1 MSNILYSVAYTPEGH
16 WIKAANAQKGQSYIC
31 PNCNRYLIL
40 RRGKIKRPHFAH
52 KTLSVNCT
60 PETALHYIFKILL
73 HEKIQHYLETNLPLD
88 IKWNCEYCPNP
99 HTGNL
104 LKKAVQVKLEHN
116 LGVCKPDIA
125 LLDKDNKVIAAIEV
139 VVSHSP
145 EQSTLDYYELN
156 KIVLIQYILTTDEDI
171 SRLNNPLIEPDKV
184 ALCRN
189 PKCNNC
195 GSYTSKKQL
204 LIIDSHCWKC
214 LAPMKVAAIQGEA
227 GYISTS
233 EFSEFDVKLANQKG
247 AWLISQYS
255 RTVGRRYIANTCRKC
270 RAFIGDHYL
279 FTDYIAAS
287 DYEEDVYEKEVFDV
301 GYYCVCCL

>member
-1 MSNILYSVAYTPEGH
+1 MSNILYSVAYTQEGH
-16 WIKAANAQKGQSYIC
+16 LIKAVNAQKGQSYIC
-31 PNCNRYLIL
+31 PNCNRELIL

-73 HEKIQHYLETNLPLD
+73 REKIQHHLESKLPLD

-125 LLDKDNKVIAAIEV
+125 LLDKDNKVIAVIEV

-145 EQSTLDYYELN
+145 EQSTLDYYERN
-156 KIVLIQYILTTDEDI
+156 KIALIQYILTTDEDI

-184 ALCRN
+184 NFCRN
-189 PKCNNC
+189 PKCNDC
-195 GSYTSKKQL
+195 GRYKSKKYL
-204 LIIDSHCWKC
+204 LIINACCWKC
-214 LAPMKVAAIQGEA
+214 SELMKVAAIDGDD

-233 EFSEFDVKLANQKG
+233 DFSESDRELANEKG
-247 AWLISQYS
+247 ARVISQYS
-255 RTVGRRYIANTCRKC
+255 QTVGRTYFANTCRKC
-270 RAFIGDHYL
+270 KAFIGDHYL

-287 DYEEDVYEKEVFDV
+287 HYEEDVSKKEVFDV
-301 GYYCVCCL
+301 GYYCVRCI